1 MTEALRPLEFLLGTW
16 AGGGEGDWP
25 TVGRFTYLEEM
36 RFASGGGGEDFPFL
50 EYTQRAWDPE
60 TGVTMHQERGFWRY
74 GGDRVDVTLAH
85 PIGVTEIGEGE
96 VSDHSIRLVST
107 RVMQATTGLPVTGLL
122 RSYRLEGEDLLYE
135 ISLSTGEVP
144 LTRHLTG
151 KLARSGD

>member
-1 MTEALRPLEFLLGTW
+1 VTGALLPLEFLLGTW
-16 AGGGEGDWP
+16 TGGGEGDWP

-36 RFASGGGGEDFPFL
+36 EFTLGGGGEDFPFL
-50 EYTQRAWDPE
+50 VYAQRAWDPE

-107 RVMQATTGLPVTGLL
+107 RVTQATTGLPVTGLL
-122 RSYRLEGEDLLYE
+122 RSYRREGESLLYE

-144 LTRHLTG
+144 LARHLTG
-151 KLARSGD
+151 KLGRSKV